1 MELLTDIKLTSVA
14 TIRTALERLHTS
26 YQIEG
31 VVISSLPV
39 TEELHAELPSSIQQ
53 SVLGPPHETFTKS
66 TDYIICICS
75 YLPKTHSQTGSK
87 GYPSLHAMRVEKV
100 AGYYSGVGDLFS
112 ALVLGHYYENSKS
125 SNLEMSNTTSDA
137 QNPLSQATIMA
148 LQKTYHVLLS
158 TRSYVQSLP
167 LTETEP
173 NETDEEKDAKDPK
186 RVVTRMKDRELRLI
200 QEQEFLRS
208 KDVNKEYASYMIP
221 WEGFWE

>member
-1 MELLTDIKLTSVA
+1 
-14 TIRTALERLHTS
+14 
-26 YQIEG
+26 
-31 VVISSLPV
+31 
-39 TEELHAELPSSIQQ
+39 
-53 SVLGPPHETFTKS
+53 
-66 TDYIICICS
+66 
-75 YLPKTHSQTGSK
+75 
-87 GYPSLHAMRVEKV
+87 MRVEKV